1 MLIQI
6 GKLIRKC
13 RVGKT
18 SSLIYETVVGRGA
31 TFPEWQFAPLPQL
44 LHSFVRLLDNI
55 RLGFIASFKRTLQ
68 SLDWGYII
76 IIVLMFNDTNV
87 YIWHRSV
94 FFVIY
99 KVEGHKSFKL

>member
-68 SLDWGYII
+68 SLNWGYII

-87 YIWHRSV
+87 YIIIHMTKIC
-94 FFVIY
+94 FFAIY
-99 KVEGHKSFKL
+99 KVEG